1 MTFRLIFLS
10 ILILYSN
17 ILSASAIGH
26 APIGVMA
33 DHFHKKG
40 EWMVSLRVT
49 NMEMKKN
56 ILNGKSISNDEVLK
70 QPNPYAAM
78 PMMMK
83 NSESTSMLNG
93 VPMKAKDH
101 PHSSVMKMPM
111 NLSVIPQKMTMKMIM
126 LGAMY
131 APSDKVTL
139 MGMAMFNDKE
149 MTLDTHQGMMQR
161 KYLGTFE
168 TSSSDLSKVS
178 ISALYNLH
186 DSDDSRWHLIFGLE
200 KSIGENSAKG
210 NVLTPMNMISSITLP
225 YGMQSSDSA
234 LRLIS
239 GVTNVRSIKDF
250 ILGNQLLVKK
260 VIDEKDWNYGDEFE
274 YNIWFQGAFSKSASY
289 SIRLNYK
296 DQDSIDGRDK
306 KIMAPVQT
314 ANPFNYGGDVLSIGL
329 GLNTVLDLFGGKH
342 KDRFSFEI
350 IKPIDQN
357 KNGLQMKNDL
367 TIQIGF
373 QKML

>member
-1 MTFRLIFLS
+1 
-10 ILILYSN
+10 
-17 ILSASAIGH
+17 
-26 APIGVMA
+26 
-33 DHFHKKG
+33 
-40 EWMVSLRVT
+40 
-49 NMEMKKN
+49 
-56 ILNGKSISNDEVLK
+56 
-70 QPNPYAAM
+70 
-78 PMMMK
+78 
-83 NSESTSMLNG
+83 
-93 VPMKAKDH
+93 
-101 PHSSVMKMPM
+101 
-111 NLSVIPQKMTMKMIM
+111 
-126 LGAMY
+126 
-131 APSDKVTL
+131 
-139 MGMAMFNDKE
+139 
-149 MTLDTHQGMMQR
+149 
-161 KYLGTFE
+161 
-168 TSSSDLSKVS
+168 
-178 ISALYNLH
+178 
-186 DSDDSRWHLIFGLE
+186 
-200 KSIGENSAKG
+200 
-210 NVLTPMNMISSITLP
+210 MNMISSITLP

-234 LRLIS
+234 LRLIA

>member
-1 MTFRLIFLS
+1 MTFRLILLL

-17 ILSASAIGH
+17 ILLASAIGH

-70 QPNPYAAM
+70 QPNPYVA
-78 PMMMK
+78 
-83 NSESTSMLNG
+83 
-93 VPMKAKDH
+93 
-101 PHSSVMKMPM
+101 MPM

-149 MTLDTHQGMMQR
+149 MTLDTYQGMMQR

-234 LRLIS
+234 LRLIT
-239 GVTNVRSIKDF
+239 GATNVRSIKDF

>member
-1 MTFRLIFLS
+1 MFRLIILS
-10 ILILYSN
+10 ILILFSN
-17 ILSASAIGH
+17 NLSASAISH

-49 NMEMKKN
+49 HMEMKKN
-56 ILNGKSISNDEVLK
+56 ILNGESISNDEILK
-70 QPNPYAAM
+70 QPNPYATM
-78 PMMMK
+78 PMM
-83 NSESTSMLNG
+83 
-93 VPMKAKDH
+93 
-101 PHSSVMKMPM
+101 MKMPM

-149 MTLDTHQGMMQR
+149 MTLDTYQGMMQR
-161 KYLGTFE
+161 KYLGSFE

-178 ISALYNLH
+178 FSALYNLH
-186 DSDDSRWHLIFGLE
+186 DSDDSRWHLILGLE
-200 KSIGENSAKG
+200 KSIGENSKKG
-210 NVLTPMNMISSITLP
+210 MVLTPMNMKSSITLP

-234 LRLIS
+234 FRLIT
-239 GVTNVRSIKDF
+239 GITNVRSIKDF

-274 YNIWFQGAFSKSASY
+274 YNIWLQGAFSQSTSY
-289 SIRLNYK
+289 SVRLNYK
-296 DQDSIDGRDK
+296 DQDSIDGRDER
-306 KIMAPVQT
+306 IMAPVQT

-329 GLNTVLDLFGGKH
+329 GFNTVFDLFGGKH

-357 KNGLQMKNDL
+357 KNGLQMKDDL